1 MGFAFEIG
9 GESSVNIKVI
19 GVGGG
24 GGNAVNR
31 MVAGGV
37 RGIDFVAVNTDSQA
51 LKFSAATVK
60 IQVGEKLT
68 GGRGAGSKPEI
79 GQKAVKESEDEIR
92 KALEGANMVFITAG
106 MGGGTGTGGAPVIAE
121 IAREMGLLTV
131 GIVTRPFGWEGKQRV
146 QHAVEGINAL
156 KDKVDALI
164 IIPNERLK
172 LVSDQKITLQNAFEI
187 ADNVLRQAVQSI
199 SELITVPGLINLDF
213 ADVSTIMKDAG
224 FAHMG
229 VGRAAGKDKAAEAAR
244 MAIQSPL
251 LETSINGARGV
262 ILNITGSPDIGLEE
276 VEEAATMV
284 QEAAHPDVHL
294 IFGAA
299 IDENLDD
306 EVHITVIAT
315 GFENKPNLE
324 PAAKPAAAPVV
335 EEKPA
340 PAPVVEAAP
349 APVAESAPAP
359 VQEPAPAQQPV
370 YTAPVQQPTYTAPTA
385 ETKNDPFEDILKLFK
400 K

>member
-156 KDKVDALI
+156 PAAM
-164 IIPNERLK
+164 RLK
-172 LVSDQKITLQNAFEI
+172 
-187 ADNVLRQAVQSI
+187 
-199 SELITVPGLINLDF
+199 
-213 ADVSTIMKDAG
+213 
-224 FAHMG
+224 AHYC
-229 VGRAAGKDKAAEAAR
+229 
-244 MAIQSPL
+244 
-251 LETSINGARGV
+251 
-262 ILNITGSPDIGLEE
+262 
-276 VEEAATMV
+276 VEM
-284 QEAAHPDVHL
+284 P
-294 IFGAA
+294 I
-299 IDENLDD
+299 
-306 EVHITVIAT
+306 
-315 GFENKPNLE
+315 
-324 PAAKPAAAPVV
+324 
-335 EEKPA
+335 
-340 PAPVVEAAP
+340 VEAVNAIVNEG
-349 APVAESAPAP
+349 A
-359 VQEPAPAQQPV
+359 
-370 YTAPVQQPTYTAPTA
+370 
-385 ETKNDPFEDILKLFK
+385 DPKDTVRMLMGREK
-400 K
+400 KPERPDEGVFQ